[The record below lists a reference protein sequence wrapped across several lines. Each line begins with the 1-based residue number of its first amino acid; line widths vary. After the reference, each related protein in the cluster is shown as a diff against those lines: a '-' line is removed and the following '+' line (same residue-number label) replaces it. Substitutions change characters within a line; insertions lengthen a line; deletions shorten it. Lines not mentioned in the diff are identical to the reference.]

1 MTCCSEYLAN
11 KKNTLNDVALI
22 QAPKGQ
28 GCPRCGGMVYAAE
41 QVLAKGRVSI
51 HDIHDDIAQH
61 AGHRVTSCF
70 TCVSLSESDNIW
82 GVCVASESAR

>member
-1 MTCCSEYLAN
+1 MCCSEYLAN

-41 QVLAKGRVSI
+41 QVLAKGRVSVQQGAV
-51 HDIHDDIAQH
+51 HKFAKLP
-61 AGHRVTSCF
+61 ASGK
-70 TCVSLSESDNIW
+70 E
-82 GVCVASESAR
+82 VA